1 MAKGN
6 GSGPRLRSRGWFDD
20 PADPV
25 MTALY
30 LERYLNFGLTREELQ
45 SGRPIIGIAQTGS
58 DLAPCNRHHVQLASR
73 VRDGSRDASGMPLEF
88 PIHPIQES
96 GKRSAAALD
105 PNLAHLSPRGAA
117 WLTDRLRVLTT
128 GCDKNTPACLLTG
141 AATVNIPA
149 IVLSVGPMLDGW
161 WHGRLAGSGTVIWEA
176 SRLLAKGEITA
187 EQFMQIHA
195 SSAPSVGHCNTMGTA
210 LSMNALAEALGMSLP
225 GCAAIPAPY
234 RERGWM
240 AYETG
245 RRIVAMVHENLCPSD
260 IMTRAAFENVIAV
273 ASAIGA
279 SWNCPLHSIAIAR
292 HMGVAVTI
300 EDWQAI
306 GADLP
311 LLVDCQP
318 AGRFLGER
326 FHRAGGVPA
335 VMRELLHAGR
345 LCGEALTV
353 TGRTV
358 AENLAAVAEPN
369 REVIRPFSAPL
380 KEKAGF
386 VVLSG
391 NLFDNA
397 VMKVSVID
405 PEFRARFLSDPAAPD
420 SFEGKAIVFER
431 PQDYHARIDDPGL
444 GVDER
449 SILVIC
455 NCGPVGYPGSA
466 EVVNMQPPAALIR
479 RGVTALPTMGDGRQ
493 SGTSGSRSIL
503 NVSPEAAVGRRA
515 RSPAHR
521 RPGADRSPRAPCRC
535 ASAGGGTRRAP
546 RRLEV
551 AHARTQD
558 AVGGDLP
565 LHGRP
570 ARHRRLPRACHTLS
584 RHRHDARRQPPQPL
598 MPTARRPSADPACVA
613 RLADARRHLKACPCA
628 R

>member
-6 GSGPRLRSRGWFDD
+6 GVDDGKPRLRSREWFDD
-20 PADPV
+20 PHDPG

-30 LERYLNFGLTREELQ
+30 LERYLNYGLTREELQ

-73 VRDGSRDASGMPLEF
+73 VKDGIRDAGGVPIEF
-88 PIHPIQES
+88 PIHPIQET
-96 GKRSAAALD
+96 GKRPTAALD
-105 PNLAHLSPRGAA
+105 RNLAYLSLVEVLHGYPIDGV
-117 WLTDRLRVLTT
+117 VLTT
-128 GCDKNTPACLLTG
+128 GCDKTTPACLMG

-149 IVLSVGPMLDGW
+149 IVLSGGPMLDGW
-161 WHGRLAGSGTVIWEA
+161 WNGRLAGSGTVIWEA
-176 SRLLAKGEITA
+176 RKLLATGQIDT
-187 EQFMQIHA
+187 EQFMQIAA

-210 LSMNALAEALGMSLP
+210 LSMNSLAEALGMSLP

-245 RRIVAMVHENLCPSD
+245 RRIVAMVRENLRPSD
-260 IMTRAAFENVIAV
+260 ILTRAAFENAIAV

-279 SWNCPLHSIAIAR
+279 SSNCPPHIIAIAR
-292 HMGVAVTI
+292 HMGVGLTI
-300 EDWQAI
+300 EDWQTI
-306 GADLP
+306 GADIP

-335 VMRELLHAGR
+335 VMKELLEAGR
-345 LCGEALTV
+345 LQGQAMTV

-358 AENLAAVAEPN
+358 AANLAAVPEPD
-369 REVIRPFSAPL
+369 REVIRAYDRPL

-405 PEFRARFLSDPAAPD
+405 PEFRRRFLSDPPD
-420 SFEGKAIVFER
+420 VFEGRAVVFEG
-431 PQDYHARIDDPGL
+431 PEDYHARIEDPAL

-449 SILVIC
+449 SILVIR

-466 EVVNMQPPAALIR
+466 EVVNMQPPSALLAK
-479 RGVTALPTMGDGRQ
+479 GVAALPTMGDGRQ
-493 SGTSGSRSIL
+493 SGTSGSPSIL
-503 NVSPEAAVGRRA
+503 NVSPEAAVGGGLALLRSGDRVRIDLNARRVDVLIDEAELAARRA
-515 RSPAHR
+515 AWTPPPLEHKTPWEEIYRSLVGQLGTGACLEPATLYLNIIE
-521 RPGADRSPRAPCRC
+521 
-535 ASAGGGTRRAP
+535 TRG
-546 RRLEV
+546 E
-551 AHARTQD
+551 
-558 AVGGDLP
+558 
-565 LHGRP
+565 
-570 ARHRRLPRACHTLS
+570 S
-584 RHRHDARRQPPQPL
+584 RHSH
-598 MPTARRPSADPACVA
+598 
-613 RLADARRHLKACPCA
+613 
-628 R
+628 